1 MRDRNLTGR
10 EVSGDVHAHQE
21 SGGGRARRAG
31 GGRPARSAGIDYFR
45 MAAAFMV
52 IAIHIAPFADWSKEA
67 DFLLTYCL
75 GRTAVPFFFMT
86 TGYFVL
92 APYVKSGLQ
101 KKRTFYRFVL
111 KNTAVYLAVTV
122 LYLPLTIYSGNMP
135 KGIGGLLQ
143 DLFFDGT
150 FYHLWYFPAV
160 LTGCMLL
167 VLLTWTGQKVEAA
180 NWSKGHV
187 NSGYRKKMA
196 AVVLTGYVI
205 GLLGDSYYGLTEQV
219 PWMKAAYD
227 GMFHI
232 SSYTRNGIFFA
243 PVFLLLGVLTAFA
256 KRLCPMRICVWG
268 TALSTVLL
276 MGEGFLTYSLKWQ
289 RHNSMYLF
297 LVPLMYFLFQLLL
310 LIPGKA
316 PAFCRNGSLILY
328 VIHPAVIVVLR
339 GTAKAAGLKELLI
352 DHAFIQYILVCAV
365 SMAAAAVFAGVKINC
380 LMKISR

>member
-1 MRDRNLTGR
+1 
-10 EVSGDVHAHQE
+10 
-21 SGGGRARRAG
+21 
-31 GGRPARSAGIDYFR
+31 
-45 MAAAFMV
+45 
-52 IAIHIAPFADWSKEA
+52 
-67 DFLLTYCL
+67 
-75 GRTAVPFFFMT
+75 
-86 TGYFVL
+86 
-92 APYVKSGLQ
+92 
-101 KKRTFYRFVL
+101 
-111 KNTAVYLAVTV
+111 
-122 LYLPLTIYSGNMP
+122 
-135 KGIGGLLQ
+135 
-143 DLFFDGT
+143 
-150 FYHLWYFPAV
+150 
-160 LTGCMLL
+160 
-167 VLLTWTGQKVEAA
+167 
-180 NWSKGHV
+180 
-187 NSGYRKKMA
+187 
-196 AVVLTGYVI
+196 
-205 GLLGDSYYGLTEQV
+205 
-219 PWMKAAYD
+219 D

-256 KRLCPMRICVWG
+256 KRLYPMRICVWG
-268 TALSTVLL
+268 TALSAVLL

-365 SMAAAAVFAGVKINC
+365 SMAAAAVFAGVKKNC